1 MAKIISVR
9 TSVKE
14 DKVLVVFHIEGKEKP
29 VFLTSKQVTSATG
42 LKANFG
48 ILKGSDLDVVYHK
61 QGDKLFSG
69 GVADADDKLVKEFS
83 IELSDIASKIAMAAG
98 FGASMF

>member
-1 MAKIISVR
+1 MAKITSVR

-14 DKVLVVFHIEGKEKP
+14 DKVLVVFSIDGKDKP

-48 ILKGSDLDVVYHK
+48 VLKGSDLDVVYHK
-61 QGDKLFSG
+61 KGDTLFSG
-69 GVADADDKLVKEFS
+69 GVADSDDKIIKEFS
-83 IELSDIASKIAMAAG
+83 LELSDMANKIAMAAG